1 MARTRSGSGS
11 AGDADFLAAAL
22 RGYEQQRSQI
32 EARMAELRKELGRR
46 GAGNSAGAWSGSTS
60 APARKKRT
68 LSAAARERIAE
79 AQRKRWAAARQGS
92 KPSAAE
98 RPAAA
103 AQRRM
108 SAAARK
114 RIADAARKRW
124 AAFRANKAAAA
135 APKAKTAGA

>member
-1 MARTRSGSGS
+1 MARTRSGLGS

-22 RGYEQQRSQI
+22 RGFEQQRSEI
-32 EARMAELRKELGRR
+32 EGKIADLRRQVGRR
-46 GAGNSAGAWSGSTS
+46 GATDSSGMWSGGAS
-60 APARKKRT
+60 APAGKKRT

-92 KPSAAE
+92 KPSSAKK
-98 RPAAA
+98 PAA

-124 AAFRANKAAAA
+124 AAFRANKATAA